1 MPWSRAEVG
10 PELGTGVEP
19 APVTERA
26 AGSPEPLDSRDSRD
40 SADPDK
46 SCESGAF
53 EREREPDT
61 FLARLANRSRDRKAP
76 SRVLSS
82 PMSSAGQ
89 SKFPD
94 FVPPTKIHYG
104 DRLPTLHLRRC
115 TLTIPSG
122 EHYHFDKEV
131 IRLGGM
137 DDNDI
142 VLQDDTVSRHHCRIV
157 QGETGYVLIDERS
170 TNGTFINNVRIREAF
185 LHPGCTISVGQ
196 SKLKFN
202 ARDEEVEIQPS
213 SHDRCGFLIGA
224 NDRMREIYAI
234 IEKIAP
240 TATTVIVEGETG
252 TGKEVVAQT
261 IHSLSPRA
269 DKDHIVFDC
278 GAVPPNLIESELFGH
293 EKGSFTGA
301 VMTRQGLFEMADGGT
316 LFLDELGELPLDLQ
330 PKLLRALEQREVRRV
345 GSSKPIKVDVRIIA
359 ATNRNLEDEVREG
372 RFRQDLY
379 YRLSVVKLRLPPLR
393 ERTDDIPLLC
403 RHFLENGHYNRGPD
417 GTQRVRGL
425 SKDAATALQA
435 YHWPGNIREL
445 VNVIER
451 AVSFCDGELIEPQ
464 DFPDYVRDAPVGKG
478 RERPSTAVSP
488 TVPVPPSLAQP
499 PRPPPELV
507 DSSVTFKDAKER
519 WVSSFERDYI
529 ISLLKRHKG
538 NISHAAREADIDRKY
553 FRKLMKKY
561 EIEAAIGIE

>member
-1 MPWSRAEVG
+1 
-10 PELGTGVEP
+10 
-19 APVTERA
+19 
-26 AGSPEPLDSRDSRD
+26 
-40 SADPDK
+40 
-46 SCESGAF
+46 
-53 EREREPDT
+53 
-61 FLARLANRSRDRKAP
+61 
-76 SRVLSS
+76 
-82 PMSSAGQ
+82 MSSDGQ
-89 SKFPD
+89 HKFPD
-94 FVPPTKIHYG
+94 FVPPTKIYYG
-104 DRLPTLHLRRC
+104 NKLPTLHLRRC
-115 TLTIPSG
+115 TVTVPG
-122 EHYHFDKEV
+122 GQDYHFESEV
-131 IRLGGM
+131 IRIGAM
-137 DDNDI
+137 EDNDI
-142 VLQDDTVSRHHCRIV
+142 VLNDDTVSRHHCRIV
-157 QGETGYVLIDERS
+157 QEETSYVLVDERS
-170 TNGTFINNVRIREAF
+170 TNGTFVNSVRIREAF

-202 ARDEEVEIQPS
+202 AHDEEVEIKPS
-213 SHDRCGFLIGA
+213 ANDRCGLLIGA

-240 TATTVIVEGETG
+240 TSTTVIIEGETG

-261 IHSLSPRA
+261 VHKLSPRA
-269 DKDHIVFDC
+269 ENDLIVFDC

-330 PKLLRALEQREVRRV
+330 PKLLRVLEQREVRRV

-359 ATNRNLEDEVREG
+359 ATNRNLEEEVREG

-393 ERTDDIPLLC
+393 ERADDIPLLC
-403 RHFLENGHYNRGPD
+403 RHFLESGPYNRGPD
-417 GTQRVRGL
+417 GTQRVRDV
-425 SKDAATALQA
+425 SPVAMKCLQD

-451 AVSFCDGELIEPQ
+451 AVSFCDGQLIVPQ
-464 DFPDYVRDAPVGKG
+464 DLPDYIRDVSLGKK
-478 RERPSTAVSP
+478 RERTMTSDTP
-488 TVPVPPSLAQP
+488 TVLPPAAPHDPRRPPSELA
-499 PRPPPELV
+499 
-507 DSSVTFKDAKER
+507 DDGVTFKDAKER

-561 EIEAAIGIE
+561 DIDAAVGSE